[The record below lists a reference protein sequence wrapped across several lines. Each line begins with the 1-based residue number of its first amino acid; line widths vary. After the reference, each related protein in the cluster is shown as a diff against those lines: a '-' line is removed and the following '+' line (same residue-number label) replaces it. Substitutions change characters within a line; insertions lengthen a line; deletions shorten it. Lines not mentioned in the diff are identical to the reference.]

1 MADSRTPE
9 QRRRIM
15 RAVKSAN
22 TRPEWKV
29 RRLLFAMGYRYRIH
43 YRKLPGSPDI
53 AFPGRRKAIFVH
65 GCFWHSH
72 GCRIG
77 RPPKS
82 RLDYW
87 LPKLARNVERDRAK
101 TQAIE
106 AQGWQVLVVWQC
118 QLAETNTLQRLLREF
133 LDGRS

>member
-15 RAVKSAN
+15 RAVRSTN
-22 TRPEWKV
+22 TMPEWKV

-87 LPKLARNVERDRAK
+87 LPKLARNAERDRAK
-101 TQAIE
+101 IEAIE
-106 AQGWQVLVVWQC
+106 AQGWRALVIWQC
-118 QLAETNTLQRLLREF
+118 QLVETDALQETLRDF
-133 LDGRS
+133 LDDS